1 VTVADGVDRAPLT
14 MRGQLPSGPEFAFSM
29 TKGMIALRAADRI
42 CVAHPKWMTAEQALQ
57 LADQLKEVARV

>member
-1 VTVADGVDRAPLT
+1 